1 MKRIG
6 EVSSGSTLRLSLLG
20 IIAIVVMLALG
31 VEGVGAPLD
40 PAGMLP
46 DPVARKTPPVI
57 LPEPDV
63 ATKARIVEA
72 YGKLPL
78 SFEVN
83 NGQTDAQVKY
93 LARGRGYT
101 LFLTGTEAVLVL
113 KNQPSALSDQQSARK
128 EHTKKTQSPSRTV
141 LRMQLVGANPH
152 PKVVGLNKLPGKSN
166 YFIGNDP
173 QKWRTNIPT
182 YAKVRYGDVYPNVD
196 LVYYGN
202 QRQLEYDLVV
212 APGADPKAITL
223 AFEGAD
229 KLEIN
234 DQGDLVLQT
243 VAGQVIQHAPVIY
256 QEINGVKQ
264 AINGHYVL
272 RGKDHVGIQVGPYDA
287 TTPLVIDPVVLTYSS
302 YLGGNDIDRGND
314 IFVDA
319 AGNAY
324 VTGSTLSINFPGTA
338 GSLIQP
344 NLGNAGGTSDAFVTK
359 INAAGTA
366 LTYSTYLGGSL
377 GDQGNSIAV
386 DGPGNAYVTG
396 FTLSTDFPGTA
407 LSAIPSGTSNRPELG
422 NICGD
427 ADAVGTKI
435 NAAGTAGA

>member
-1 MKRIG
+1 
-6 EVSSGSTLRLSLLG
+6 
-20 IIAIVVMLALG
+20 MLALG

-57 LPEPDV
+57 LPEPDA

-78 SFEVN
+78 SFEAN
-83 NGQTDAQVKY
+83 HGQTDAQVKY

-101 LFLTGTEAVLVL
+101 LFLTGTEAVLVF
-113 KNQPSALSDQQSARK
+113 KNQPSAVSDQRSAKTERS
-128 EHTKKTQSPSRTV
+128 KKTQKPNQTV
-141 LRMQLVGANPH
+141 LRMQLVGANPY
-152 PKVVGLNKLPGKSN
+152 PNVVGLNKLPGKSN

-182 YAKVRYGDVYPNVD
+182 YAKVRYGDVYPDVD

-202 QRQLEYDLVV
+202 QRQLEYDLIV
-212 APGADPKAITL
+212 APGADPTAITL

-243 VAGQVIQHAPVIY
+243 PAGQVIQHAPVIY
-256 QEINGVKQ
+256 QKTNGVKQ

-272 RGKDHVGIQVGPYDA
+272 RGKHQVGFHVATYDA
-287 TTPLVIDPVVLTYSS
+287 TKPLVIDPVVLTYSS
-302 YLGGNDIDRGND
+302 YLGGGAADIGNG
-314 IFVDA
+314 IAVDS

-324 VTGSTLSINFPGTA
+324 VTGVTPSLNFPTC
-338 GSLIQP
+338 
-344 NLGNAGGTSDAFVTK
+344 GGTGAAGTPPCQFDGTPLQATLASVGFTDVFVTK
-359 INAAGTA
+359 VNTTGTA
-366 LTYSTYLGGSL
+366 LVYSTYLGG
-377 GDQGNSIAV
+377 
-386 DGPGNAYVTG
+386 GNA
-396 FTLSTDFPGTA
+396 D
-407 LSAIPSGTSNRPELG
+407 
-422 NICGD
+422 
-427 ADAVGTKI
+427 VGASPIASYTQ
-435 NAAGTAGA
+435 NMS

>member
-6 EVSSGSTLRLSLLG
+6 EVSTGSTLRLSLLG

-31 VEGVGAPLD
+31 VDSVGAPLD

-57 LPEPDV
+57 LPEPDA
-63 ATKARIVEA
+63 ATKARIVGA

-78 SFEVN
+78 SFEAN
-83 NGQTDAQVKY
+83 HGQTDAQVKY

-113 KNQPSALSDQQSARK
+113 RNQPSALSDQQSARTGK
-128 EHTKKTQSPSRTV
+128 TKKTQKPSRTM

-173 QKWRTNIPT
+173 KKWRTNVPN
-182 YAKVRYGDVYPNVD
+182 YARVKYQDVYAGID
-196 LVYYGN
+196 LIYYGN

-212 APGADPKAITL
+212 APGADLKAITL
-223 AFEGAD
+223 AFDGAD

-243 VAGQVIQHAPVIY
+243 PAGQVIQHAPIIY
-256 QEINGVKQ
+256 QESNGVKQ

-272 RGKDHVGIQVGPYDA
+272 RGKHQVGFHVATYDA
-287 TTPLVIDPVVLTYSS
+287 TRPLIIDPVLIYSS
-302 YLGGNDIDRGND
+302 YLGGSLIDVGNG
-314 IFVDA
+314 ISVDA

-324 VTGSTLSINFPGTA
+324 VTGSTDSGTGDFPTTA
-338 GSLIQP
+338 G
-344 NLGNAGGTSDAFVTK
+344 AFDTTFGGVTDAFVAK
-359 INAAGTA
+359 VNAAGDA
-366 LTYSTYLGGSL
+366 LLYSSFLGGSNI
-377 GDQGNSIAV
+377 DQGQDIALE
-386 DGPGNAYVTG
+386 PACPMNCSAYVTG
-396 FTLSTDFPGTA
+396 FA
-407 LSAIPSGTSNRPELG
+407 RP
-422 NICGD
+422 C
-427 ADAVGTKI
+427 
-435 NAAGTAGA
+435 